1 MNYQNEEGHLN
12 DESIARYVEVLQSE
26 NWDSLPGEIQQHIE
40 DCTNCHQQA
49 LDLYA
54 IVSHSAT
61 SVAKQEAP
69 KQEGGRIVRMKIMRW
84 AMVAVLA
91 GLSFYFYR
99 YLDRQKPID
108 NIEVDSPIAN
118 DPDQAKDT
126 KNLVEEDPG
135 NSTPKKEDT
144 ANPPKSTIPKPEK
157 DVRELY
163 AANFVPSES
172 MELLLADQLRSGNIE
187 LMAPDTEEAPGW
199 RDGISFEWSGVNAES
214 LSLRL
219 EDNQAEVLYEKAV
232 ENLRHTI
239 YLDLEPGI
247 YYWRL
252 ESEEDLL
259 MLGRLILE

>member
-1 MNYQNEEGHLN
+1 MNYHKEEGHLN

-26 NWDSLPGEIQQHIE
+26 NWDSLPEEIQQHIE
-40 DCTNCHQQA
+40 SCTNCHQQA

-61 SVAKQEAP
+61 NVGRHKAP
-69 KQEGGRIVRMKIMRW
+69 QQEGGRILRMRIMRW

-99 YLDRQKPID
+99 YLDRQKPVN
-108 NIEVDSPIAN
+108 NIEIDGPSAN
-118 DPDQAKDT
+118 DPNQVEDT
-126 KNLVEEDPG
+126 KSIVEEDAA

-144 ANPPKSTIPKPEK
+144 ANPPKSTIPKPDK

-187 LMAPDTEEAPGW
+187 LIAPDTEEPTGW
-199 RDGISFEWSGVNAES
+199 RDGISFEWSGVNAEG

-232 ENLRHTI
+232 EDLRHTI
-239 YLDLEPGI
+239 NLDLEPGI

>member
-12 DESIARYVEVLQSE
+12 DESIARYVEVLHSE
-26 NWDSLPGEIQQHIE
+26 NWDSLPEEIHQHIE
-40 DCTNCHQQA
+40 SCTNCHQQA

-61 SVAKQEAP
+61 SVVKQEAP
-69 KQEGGRIVRMKIMRW
+69 MRKGGRIVRMRIMRW

-108 NIEVDSPIAN
+108 NIEVDGPIAN
-118 DPDQAKDT
+118 DPDQVEDT

-144 ANPPKSTIPKPEK
+144 ANPPKSTIPEPEK

-172 MELLLADQLRSGNIE
+172 MESLLADQLRSGNID
-187 LMAPDTEEAPGW
+187 LIAPSTEEIQDW
-199 RDGISFEWSGVNAES
+199 RDGISFEWSGVNAEG
-214 LSLRL
+214 LRLRL
-219 EDNQAEVLYEKAV
+219 ENNRAEVLYEKAV
-232 ENLRHTI
+232 EDLRHTI
-239 YLDLEPGI
+239 HLELEPGI